1 MAYANILIGDLPNDG
16 TGDPLRIA
24 FGKINNNFANLQTLV
39 DPEGPVGAFQF
50 KNTSNINGEISN
62 SYSGTSA
69 LTFNGSNVTIGTS
82 IIPSITTVDIGSS
95 SNTIRDIYVSNSLKI
110 GNVTLTGGADTVQYS
125 ANISAINVNAS
136 NTLSFGTTVIVSN
149 SAFLA
154 ITSNNNA
161 DQTLFQMPMSGMRTA
176 RFEITSVE
184 STSQNSQFA
193 VIEATKQ
200 NNNTDV
206 KYVISGTI
214 FVGIVLT
221 HYSVTTAF
229 GQLKFNVS
237 PFANSTITHN
247 VICKI
252 NT

>member
-1 MAYANILIGDLPNDG
+1 MAYANIIIGELPNDG

-39 DPEGPVGAFQF
+39 DPEGPIGAFQF

-69 LTFNGSNVTIGTS
+69 LTFNGSNVTLGTS
-82 IIPSITTVDIGSS
+82 IIPTTTIVDIGSS
-95 SNTIRDIYVSNSLKI
+95 ANSIKNIYVSNSLKI
-110 GNVTLTGGADTVQYS
+110 GNVTLTGSADTIQYS
-125 ANISAINVNAS
+125 ANVSAINVNAS
-136 NTLSFGTTVIVSN
+136 NILSFGTTVAVNN

-154 ITSNNNA
+154 ITSNNDA

-184 STSQNSQFA
+184 ANSQNSQFA
-193 VIEATKQ
+193 VVETTKQ
-200 NNNTDV
+200 NNNSNV
-206 KYVISGTI
+206 KYVISGTM
-214 FVGIVLT
+214 FLGDVLT
-221 HYSVTTAF
+221 HYSVMTEF

-252 NT
+252 NN

>member
-16 TGDPLRIA
+16 TGDPLRVA
-24 FGKINNNFANLQTLV
+24 FSKINTNFANLQTLL
-39 DPEGPVGAFQF
+39 DPEGPIGAFQF
-50 KNTSNINGEISN
+50 KATSNIDGVISN
-62 SYSGTSA
+62 GYSGTSA
-69 LTFNGSNVTIGTS
+69 LTFDSSNITLGTN
-82 IIPSITTVDIGSS
+82 IIPTANLNIGSPA
-95 SNTIRDIYVSNSLKI
+95 NTIQNIYVGNSLKI
-110 GNVTLTGGADTVQYS
+110 GNVTLTGGVDTITYS
-125 ANISAINVNAS
+125 SNISAINVNAS
-136 NTLSFGTTVIVSN
+136 NILSFGTTVIVNN
-149 SAFLA
+149 SAFQA

-161 DQTLFQMPMSGMRTA
+161 DQTLFQMPMSEMRTA

-184 STSQNSQFA
+184 SSSQNSQFA

-200 NNNTDV
+200 NNNSNV
-206 KYVISGTI
+206 KYVISGTM
-214 FVGIVLT
+214 FLGNVLT
-221 HYSVTTAF
+221 HYNVMTEF